1 MNRPSLRVAYVTS
14 RFPKLS
20 ESFISNEILQVE
32 EQGLDVDVYALI
44 EEHEEVAHPEA
55 LRLAAATTYPT
66 TWRLISDQ
74 LFWLATSPRRYL
86 HAWWRAVV
94 GNLASP
100 RFLARAL
107 VVMPAA
113 ASFARTIRR
122 RGTDHVHA
130 HWATHSGLAAY
141 LIHLL
146 TDVPYSITTHAH
158 DIHVDRTM
166 LGEKLENASA
176 VATIS
181 EFNRRHLADLYGDS
195 VASKIHV
202 IRCGVDSTVFAS
214 PERASSDVL
223 RIVMVAS
230 LERRKGH
237 AVLLDA
243 CRALLDEGLAVSA
256 TLIGAGEE
264 HGALLR
270 RISELG
276 LEDSVTLAGPRPRPD
291 VADALRDA
299 DVFVLPSIT
308 LESGKMEGI
317 PVALMEAMA
326 TGLPVI
332 ATRMSG
338 IPELV
343 KDGVHGLLVGEG
355 DVAGL
360 TSALRRL
367 HADGELGVRM
377 GGAGRLRVMEDYD
390 LIKNTRRLVELFESG
405 RSPAGSR

>member
-1 MNRPSLRVAYVTS
+1 VSRPPRRVAYVTS

-20 ESFISNEILQVE
+20 ESFISNEIVQVE
-32 EQGLDVDVYALI
+32 RQGLDVDVYALV
-44 EEHEEVAHPEA
+44 EEHEAVSHPEA
-55 LRLAAATTYPT
+55 RRLAANTTYPAAG
-66 TWRLISDQ
+66 RLVADQ
-74 LFWLATSPRRYL
+74 LFWLVTSPRRYL
-86 HAWWRAVV
+86 HAWWRAVA

-107 VVMPAA
+107 VVMPTA
-113 ASFARTIRR
+113 ASFARAIRER
-122 RGTDHVHA
+122 RTDHVHA

-146 TDVPYSITTHAH
+146 TDIPYSITAHAH

-166 LGEKLENASA
+166 LEEKLTHAAA

-181 EFNRRHLADLYGDS
+181 DFNRRQLADLYGDE
-195 VASKIHV
+195 VASKVHV
-202 IRCGVDSTVFAS
+202 IRCGVDAAVFAS
-214 PERASSDVL
+214 PDRTPTEAL
-223 RIVMVAS
+223 RVVMVAS

-243 CRALLDEGLAVSA
+243 CRALLDEELAVSV
-256 TLIGAGEE
+256 TLIGGGGE
-264 HGALLR
+264 HDALSR

-276 LEDSVTLAGPRPRPD
+276 LSDSVTLAGPQPRQV
-291 VADALRDA
+291 VADTLRDA

-332 ATRMSG
+332 STPMSG

-343 KDGVHGLLVGEG
+343 TDGVHGLLVDEG
-355 DVAGL
+355 DVPALTAALRVLHGDAGL
-360 TSALRRL
+360 RS
-367 HADGELGVRM
+367 RM
-377 GGAGRLRVMEDYD
+377 GVAGRLRVREDYD
-390 LIKNTRRLVELFESG
+390 LVKNTRRLVELFEATH
-405 RSPAGSR
+405 SPAGSR

>member
-1 MNRPSLRVAYVTS
+1 VSRPPRRIAYVTS

-20 ESFISNEILQVE
+20 ESFISNEIVQVE
-32 EQGLDVDVYALI
+32 GQGLDVDVYALV
-44 EEHEEVAHPEA
+44 EEHEEVSHPEA
-55 LRLAAATTYPT
+55 LRLAADTTYPNV
-66 TWRLISDQ
+66 RRVIVDQ
-74 LFWLATSPRRYL
+74 LFWLATSPRRYV
-86 HAWWRAVV
+86 HAWWRALA

-107 VVMPAA
+107 VVMPTA
-113 ASFARTIRR
+113 ASFARVIRQ

-146 TDVPYSITTHAH
+146 TGIPYSITAHAH

-166 LGEKLENASA
+166 LEEKLGNAAA

-181 EFNRRHLADLYGDS
+181 EFNRRQLSDLYGEK
-195 VASKIHV
+195 VASKVHV
-202 IRCGVDSTVFAS
+202 IRCGVDSTVFDS
-214 PERASSDVL
+214 PERTASEVL

-237 AVLLDA
+237 AVLLEA
-243 CRALLDEGLAVSA
+243 CSALIGEGIAVSA
-256 TLIGAGEE
+256 TMIGGGEE
-264 HGALLR
+264 HDALAR
-270 RISELG
+270 RIDQLG
-276 LEDSVTLAGPRPRPD
+276 LADSVTLAGPRPRQE

-308 LESGKMEGI
+308 LTSGKMEGI

-332 ATRMSG
+332 STPMSG

-343 KDGVHGLLVGEG
+343 TDGVHGMLVAEG
-355 DVAGL
+355 DVAAL

-367 HADGELGVRM
+367 HGDAELRARM
-377 GGAGRLRVMEDYD
+377 GG
-390 LIKNTRRLVELFESG
+390 SG
-405 RSPAGSR
+405 